1 MSGNFSSIRWLWI
14 IVGAF
19 VGAVVFMALTMV
31 SNVGYG
37 VVIGFQM
44 RGAPPSDI
52 LVDAISSM
60 PYALLSFVWA
70 FLGGLIGGR
79 LGARRSVGAAQ
90 LAGLL
95 IGIITATVITFARLT
110 PGGPG
115 RMLRDW
121 RRRLERFIIERRLAR
136 LRRKRSFAVVDGEG
150 EDRRW
155 GGDRWIN

>member
-1 MSGNFSSIRWLWI
+1 MSGKISSIRWLWI
-14 IVGAF
+14 IVGAII
-19 VGAVVFMALTMV
+19 GAVVFMALTMV

-44 RGAPPSDI
+44 RGAPPPDV

-79 LGARRSVGAAQ
+79 LGARRSAGAAQ

-95 IGIITATVITFARLT
+95 IGIITAILIALI
-110 PGGPG
+110 
-115 RMLRDW
+115 LRDFSW
-121 RRRLERFIIERRLAR
+121 WGLTNVVIAFVGGWAGGLLAGR
-136 LRRKRSFAVVDGEG
+136 NQEMGNTTE
-150 EDRRW
+150 
-155 GGDRWIN
+155 